1 MDVRLSLR
9 PLNWNE
15 EVRPAT
21 LRSFTCASALRI
33 SSAMPSEKYSS
44 SLSALMFTNGS
55 TAMAFSLIAACL
67 PAPASASAVSVVA
80 ATRAA
85 SRRGASANLSKAKR
99 PNASASSSTNMRS
112 MRRRSSA
119 RKLKEPSPGSADSG
133 SPREVAIATRIR
145 PGAP

>member
-33 SSAMPSEKYSS
+33 SSAMPSEKYSL

-67 PAPASASAVSVVA
+67 PAPASAFAVSVVA

-112 MRRRSSA
+112 MRRA
-119 RKLKEPSPGSADSG
+119 VCGEEAQGAVPGIG
-133 SPREVAIATRIR
+133 
-145 PGAP
+145 G

>member
-15 EVRPAT
+15 EGRPAT

-33 SSAMPSEKYSS
+33 SSAMPSEKYSL

-67 PAPASASAVSVVA
+67 PAPASAFAVSVVA

-112 MRRRSSA
+112 MRRA
-119 RKLKEPSPGSADSG
+119 VCGEEAQGAVPGIG
-133 SPREVAIATRIR
+133 
-145 PGAP
+145 G